1 MKYPLSFKG
10 RGDSHK
16 KGVEFVE
23 VKQEI
28 DKSLS
33 YRSKRK
39 KSKRNTQELRFIFF
53 SLSPILLLF
62 VVFMVIPIIWGII
75 LSFYQYDP
83 LAEQSPFIAFQNY
96 AELWKDPVF
105 IASLKATLIFVF
117 VAVPANILITL
128 PIASMITRVRNTWL
142 RNTFRTLL
150 FLPAI
155 APLSAASLIWST
167 MLRSG
172 SDGLFNMVL
181 NSFGQAN
188 VGWLTD
194 EKTAMMSI
202 IIMTLWADIAYNII
216 IFMAGLDAIP
226 KVFYE
231 AAELDGANGFQKFRY
246 ITLPLLQRT
255 SLFIL
260 IMTVISYFQMFAQF
274 QIMTKGGPGDTT
286 NVLAYSIYKTAFG
299 YSRMGYA
306 SAMATILL
314 IIILI
319 IALIQ
324 LRVGRSQWEY

>member
-1 MKYPLSFKG
+1 M
-10 RGDSHK
+10 
-16 KGVEFVE
+16 E

-28 DKSLS
+28 VKPVS
-33 YRSKRK
+33 YRSQYK
-39 KSKRNTQELRFIFF
+39 KSKRNNRELKFIIL
-53 SLSPILLLF
+53 SLTPILLLF

-83 LAEQSPFIAFQNY
+83 LADHSPFIALKNY
-96 AELWKDPVF
+96 TELWKDPVF
-105 IASLKATLIFVF
+105 LASLKATLIFVF

-128 PIASMITRVRNTWL
+128 PIASMINRVRNRFV
-142 RNTFRTLL
+142 RNTFRTLF

-172 SDGLFNMVL
+172 NDGLFNMIL
-181 NSFGQAN
+181 AFFGHAN

-194 EKTAMMSI
+194 GKMAMISVI
-202 IIMTLWADIAYNII
+202 IVTLWADVAYNII

-231 AAELDGANGFQKFRY
+231 AAELDGANGFQKFRH

-274 QIMTKGGPGDTT
+274 QIMTKGGPGGAT
-286 NVLAYSIYKTAFG
+286 NVLSLSIYKTAFG

-306 SAMATILL
+306 SAMATVLLLIILL
-314 IIILI
+314 IS
-319 IALIQ
+319 LIQ